1 MHAYRPLEEISDYEA
16 IAELDDDLDEL
27 VMGIDMDDDD

>member
-1 MHAYRPLEEISDYEA
+1 MHAYRPLEDYEA
-16 IAELDDDLDEL
+16 IAELDDLDEL